1 MPQARNVRIF
11 FWDLGVVEF
20 RWDLVAIWGCD
31 SKDRIS
37 SFHANVSRFITPCIR
52 QGRQN
57 PRGNPRERGCEKK
70 LEPSGTSARPVLVL
84 LPAASSKLHSGVL
97 GGRKSRGC
105 SRDHAA
111 GVTVTRGVRR
121 GSMGARCEDLFTHI
135 FFISLFHRISSESD
149 FQNDIFM

>member
-1 MPQARNVRIF
+1 MPSPAPPSIAHTLPQARNVRIF

-70 LEPSGTSARPVLVL
+70 PEPSGTSARPVLVL
-84 LPAASSKLHSGVL
+84 LPAASSKLHSGVR

-111 GVTVTRGVRR
+111 GVTVRR
-121 GSMGARCEDLFTHI
+121 GSMGARCEDLFTH
-135 FFISLFHRISSESD
+135 FFHLIVSPHLK
-149 FQNDIFM
+149 

>member
-1 MPQARNVRIF
+1 MGF
-11 FWDLGVVEF
+11 GCDLGLRFERPHF
-20 RWDLVAIWGCD
+20 KFSCECFTFHNSMYSSRS
-31 SKDRIS
+31 SKS
-37 SFHANVSRFITPCIR
+37 
-52 QGRQN
+52 
-57 PRGNPRERGCEKK
+57 RERGCEKK
-70 LEPSGTSARPVLVL
+70 PEPSGTSARPVLVL

-121 GSMGARCEDLFTHI
+121 GSMWGRGVKICSHI